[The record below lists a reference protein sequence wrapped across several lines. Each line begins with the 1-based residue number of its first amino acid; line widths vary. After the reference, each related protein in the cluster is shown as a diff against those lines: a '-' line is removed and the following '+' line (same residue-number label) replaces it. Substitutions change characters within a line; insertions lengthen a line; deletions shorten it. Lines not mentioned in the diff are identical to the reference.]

1 MLVAPGHDMTL
12 TAAPWRGSDHGV
24 VVTTAPWHANGH
36 GRELETRGVVVTVA
50 WW

>member
-1 MLVAPGHDMTL
+1 MTL
-12 TAAPWRGSDHGV
+12 MAAPWRSSDHGT

-36 GRELETRGVVVTVA
+36 GRVLEARGVVVTVA